1 MRRATD
7 LPPIRVGHEVT
18 PSPFSNLGA
27 KGVGESAF
35 SAAEAALMGAVND
48 AMNPLRTRI
57 DEFPLNPERLL
68 RAIQARSS

>member
-7 LPPIRVGHEVT
+7 LPSLRVGHEVT